1 MASSLLVGL
10 TGGIGAGKSTV
21 ARALVERGALLVDGD
36 AASRDVVDPR
46 TPGGAALLPRIAA
59 LLGAEAIASD
69 GSLDRAAVAARV
81 FADDALRR
89 EYNALL
95 RPAILAEVARR
106 IHALRR
112 SPGVVVHEI
121 PLLSRATAPLPWS
134 YDVVVTVEAEESLR
148 MQRLQQIRGHT
159 ADEARRRIRAQGDEA
174 GRVAVAD
181 IVLRTDGALTDTL
194 RAADELW
201 AQLSARRLPR

>member
-1 MASSLLVGL
+1 MASSLFVGL

-21 ARALVERGALLVDGD
+21 ARALVEHGALLVDGD

-59 LLGAEAIASD
+59 LLGTEAIASD
-69 GSLDRAAVAARV
+69 GSLDRAAVAARI
-81 FADDALRR
+81 FADDALRQ

-106 IHALRR
+106 IDALRR

-148 MQRLQQIRGHT
+148 LQRLQQIRGHT

-174 GRVAVAD
+174 DRVAVAD

-194 RAADELW
+194 HAADELW
-201 AQLSARRLPR
+201 AQLNARCLPR